1 MINNENSLQFLK
13 HSEVFETREDAI
25 AYIDDFL
32 RPEVLLAEPAVVFY
46 GDSKKPNV
54 ILAIGNA
61 SRKVFLIDTAKL
73 SEDIAEVAKVAED
86 NHQEVEYV
94 NSLIKNIVEACG
106 LDYDQNKKENQITYK
121 GNVRDAVIGDATNLN
136 EAIKLLSKYVQ
147 EHVSDNAVEVK
158 ETKTVE
164 LTYEEGKKGGK
175 ELAANVKISTEGD
188 DDDLEFNDN
197 VIGVKADGIF
207 AAVSLKFDAD
217 NNRLIFTTSGMKN
230 GKFVTDAKKQIVD
243 LGEAPTAK
251 SLAYKGS
258 TVFKALDEL
267 EDNVETLQDLRVA
280 VDANRN
286 TLTIRV
292 GKNSETVDLPGLDI
306 VQDVKF
312 ENNKLI
318 FYFKNGSSTVVPIDN
333 FFKAYRFSPEG
344 PIALIERAQEDGSS
358 LIVGELKLRPED
370 NALAVDK
377 DGYLFVPLSKTVG
390 DYDALA
396 EQVAA
401 EIMRAKDAERE
412 LKNLIGDTERALSD
426 TIKDT
431 ERSLSDSIREES
443 VAREKADT
451 DIINSI
457 GIAVR
462 DEADR
467 AKAAESAL
475 QSAIDKEIAD
485 RREADIKSNAD
496 IVDARQYALD
506 RVTEEA
512 DRAKA
517 AEAKLTNDLIEER
530 SRSEKTEIELKAEI
544 TAATT
549 VANTASA
556 EVATVKTD
564 LQSEIDRAKE
574 AENTLAL
581 SIQHNGE
588 AVDKEIAD
596 RKEADAVQN
605 AQIQA
610 ATDKLTLLDGAKDVP
625 GSIRN
630 ISEEGNALVRQE
642 LANET
647 ERATGAES
655 ALGQRIDN
663 IVTNN
668 DATLQSA
675 KDYTDN
681 NLVPVTTKVASN
693 EEKINAQA
701 TEITGIK
708 ESLDTKVGSVSLEK
722 VGDND
727 LVYQLLVDGV
737 PSGLINIPQDNFFKD
752 ASFDSESNILT
763 LEFSTPEDGNKTVSI
778 QMQALMQV
786 YHSGA
791 GLAMD
796 GDNNLYINLNEAGEP
811 YLAVDENGLRI
822 VGINAKLNEKA
833 NADNVYTKLESD
845 TEYANIRGEI
855 ATAKTA
861 LEAQISDHNITST
874 AKHDQIENNLANEI
888 DRAKAREDAID
899 AKVETNR
906 TAIEKS
912 VDEVKGTV
920 AGMAAS
926 VATNTDELHNEVT
939 RATGEE
945 ARIEGLVN
953 AAEAKIAIINGG
965 VGTNG
970 SVADIVNNAKTDLES
985 KISAEASRAQEAE
998 SGINTA
1004 LETAKAD
1011 LEGKIADAKDDT
1023 KTYVDTQLNTLEG
1036 RVANAESEINTKI
1049 GSVVLRHPEDSQ
1061 SYILVVDGVEVG
1073 TINTAQS
1080 GVLTDV
1086 QYLNGSLILTFL
1098 VDGQPK
1104 TQTIDLTK
1112 ELQNI
1117 YNNGDAISIDKT
1129 TNTISVVK
1137 DGTSEDYLYI
1147 TPSGVGVRGIDKAI
1161 SDAVSGAVGTVNDRI
1176 GVVESSVADFN
1187 TRVALTEQT
1196 VANHTDGIAE
1206 AKEIANTAKDMAT
1219 NLGST
1224 VEIAQ
1229 AGVDSAKAD
1238 AKDAKDAAAAAT
1250 TAANAASLA
1259 AAQAESKAN
1268 DAKSTADGLQNS
1280 ITQVQSIANTA
1291 NSTAESAKTAAD
1303 SAKATAESANTTATA
1318 AQTAVVTAQSTANA
1332 AQTAAATAQTAAN
1345 TAQSTAD
1352 TAKTNAQTAQ
1362 STADAAKSKAEVN
1375 EADIA
1380 ELEQTVATQ
1389 AETIAA
1395 QAQSIEALQ
1404 TALAQAVAAAE
1415 AMETRVANLETE
1427 LANRTEFGTY
1437 EV

>member
-86 NHQEVEYV
+86 NHKEVEYV

-121 GNVRDAVIGDATNLN
+121 GNVRDAVIGDAANLN
-136 EAIKLLSKYVQ
+136 EAIELLSKYVQ

-197 VIGVKADGIF
+197 IIGIKPDGIF
-207 AAVSLKFDAD
+207 AAVNLKFDVD

-251 SLAYKGS
+251 SLTYKGS
-258 TVFKALDEL
+258 TVFKALNEL

-292 GKNSETVDLPGLDI
+292 GNNTETVDLPGLDI

-333 FFKAYRFSPEG
+333 FFKAYHFSPDG
-344 PIALIERAQEDGSS
+344 PIALIERAQDDGSS
-358 LIVGELKLRPED
+358 LVVGELKLRPED
-370 NALAVDK
+370 NALSVDK

-426 TIKDT
+426 TIRDT
-431 ERSLSDSIREES
+431 ERSLSDSIKDES

-457 GIAVR
+457 GTSVR

-467 AKAAESAL
+467 AKAAEAAL
-475 QSAIDKEIAD
+475 QSAIDKEVAD
-485 RREADIKSNAD
+485 RREADIEVNGS

-544 TAATT
+544 TAATS

-564 LQSEIDRAKE
+564 LQTEIDRAKE
-574 AENTLAL
+574 AENALAL

-588 AVDKEIAD
+588 AVEKEIGD

-610 ATDKLTLLDGAKDVP
+610 AADKLTLLDGAKDVP

-642 LANET
+642 LVNET
-647 ERATGAES
+647 ERATGAET

-668 DATLQSA
+668 EATLQLA

-681 NLVPVTTKVASN
+681 NLVPVTTKVNSN

-701 TEITGIK
+701 TKITGIE
-708 ESLDTKVGSVSLEK
+708 ESLNSKIGSVSLEK

-752 ASFDSESNILT
+752 AHFDQTTNVLT
-763 LEFSTPEDGNKTVSI
+763 LEFTVPGEGNTTETKTLSI

-786 YHSGA
+786 YHAGA

-796 GDNNLYINLNEAGEP
+796 GNNYLYINLNNVGEP
-811 YLAVDENGLRI
+811 YLEVDENGLHI
-822 VGINAKLNEKA
+822 VGINAKLDEKA

-845 TEYANIRGEI
+845 TEYANIRGDI
-855 ATAKTA
+855 ATAKSA
-861 LEAQISDHNITST
+861 LELQISDHNTTST
-874 AKHDQIENNLANEI
+874 AKHEQIENNLANEI
-888 DRAKAREDAID
+888 NRAKDKEGTID
-899 AKVETNR
+899 AKVEANR
-906 TAIEKS
+906 VAIEKA
-912 VDEVKGTV
+912 VDDVKNNV
-920 AGMAAS
+920 AGIATS
-926 VATNTDELHNEVT
+926 VATNIDELHNEVT

-945 ARIEGLVN
+945 NYIKGLIS
-953 AAEAKIAIINGG
+953 AAEAKIDTINGG
-965 VGTNG
+965 IGTNG
-970 SVADIVNNAKTDLES
+970 SIADAVNTAKTDLEG
-985 KISAEASRAQEAE
+985 KINAEASRAQEAE
-998 SGINTA
+998 SGLNTA

-1011 LEGKIADAKDDT
+1011 LEGKITNAKDET
-1023 KTYVDTQLNTLEG
+1023 KNYVDTQLNTLEG
-1036 RVANAESEINTKI
+1036 RVANAEDKIDTKV
-1049 GSVVLRHPEDSQ
+1049 GSVALRHADDSQ

-1086 QYLNGSLILTFL
+1086 KYQNGQLILTFL
-1098 VDGQPK
+1098 VNGSTK
-1104 TQTIDLTK
+1104 TEVIDLTT

-1117 YNNGDAISIDKT
+1117 YNNGDAISIDKA

-1137 DGTSEDYLYI
+1137 DGSSEDYLYV
-1147 TPSGVGVRGIDKAI
+1147 THSGVGVRGVDKAI
-1161 SDAVSGAVGTVNDRI
+1161 SDAVSVAVGTVNDRI
-1176 GVVESSVADFN
+1176 GAVESSVTDFN
-1187 TRVALTEQT
+1187 TRIALTEQT

-1229 AGVDSAKAD
+1229 AAVDSAKAD

-1250 TAANAASLA
+1250 AAANAASLA
-1259 AAQAESKAN
+1259 AAQAENIAN
-1268 DAKSTADGLQNS
+1268 TAKSTADGLQTS
-1280 ITQVQSIANTA
+1280 INQVQAIANSANTTAEAAQSTANTA
-1291 NSTAESAKTAAD
+1291 KSTADTASA
-1303 SAKATAESANTTATA
+1303 TATA
-1318 AQTAVVTAQSTANA
+1318 AQTAVATAQSTASAAQSTANA
-1332 AQTAAATAQTAAN
+1332 AQTAA
-1345 TAQSTAD
+1345 QS
-1352 TAKTNAQTAQ
+1352 AQ
-1362 STADAAKSKAEVN
+1362 STADAAKAKAEAN
-1375 EADIA
+1375 ETDITA
-1380 ELEQTVATQ
+1380 LEQTVAAQ
-1389 AETIAA
+1389 ADIIAA
-1395 QAQSIEALQ
+1395 QAESIETLQ
-1404 TALAQAVAAAE
+1404 TALNEAVEAATAMAE
-1415 AMETRVANLETE
+1415 RVANLETE

-1437 EV
+1437 ED